1 MLAATAHQPRR
12 AEPSAIAR
20 FFAATP
26 HISLKMSS
34 PGPVPAAGRARWP
47 SKRRDPSMALTTS
60 SMWIMANVRALLPQ
74 ARGVDDLGP
83 ALLLGG
89 EVTREVVRR
98 AAVNRHG
105 LSLQRVDDLV
115 RLERFVGGA
124 VQLVDDRLR
133 RAGRRLDAEPQH
145 RLAVRYAGFDHGG
158 KLWKERAALG
168 VGDGERDELAG
179 GDLSGDCRSRR
190 EIALDAVR

>member
-1 MLAATAHQPRR
+1 
-12 AEPSAIAR
+12 
-20 FFAATP
+20 
-26 HISLKMSS
+26 MSS

-47 SKRRDPSMALTTS
+47 SKRRDPSVAMTTS
-60 SMWIMANVRALLPQ
+60 SRWIMANVRALLPQ

-115 RLERFVGGA
+115 RLDRFVGGL

-133 RAGRRLDAEPQH
+133 RAGRRLDTEPQH
-145 RLAVRYAGFDHGG
+145 RLAVRQAGFDHGG
-158 KLWKERAALG
+158 KLGKEHAAPG
-168 VGDGERDELAG
+168 VGDGERDKLAAG
-179 GDLSGDCRSRR
+179 EMPRYRRRRR
-190 EIALDAVR
+190 EIAVDA